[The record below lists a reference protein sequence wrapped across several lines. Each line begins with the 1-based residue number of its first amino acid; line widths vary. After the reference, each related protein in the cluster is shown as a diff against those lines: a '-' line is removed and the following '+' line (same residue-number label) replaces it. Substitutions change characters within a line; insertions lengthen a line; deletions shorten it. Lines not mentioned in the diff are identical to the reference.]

1 MTRTI
6 NWNWNNKSRRCL
18 ESQVCPA
25 PCKGPRWVVV
35 GLFYRSGN
43 FLNLKK
49 KCFRPPRGRPLEADF
64 VCCRCETVGGIF
76 IFFCVLAARNL
87 ISRPKRPTTNRT
99 FSRFSLGVPAAAV
112 FLERW
117 CQLRQMR
124 GTFQLK

>member
-49 KCFRPPRGRPLEADF
+49 KVSGLREGDRWRRILFVVAVRLLEVF
-64 VCCRCETVGGIF
+64 S
-76 IFFCVLAARNL
+76 FFCVLATRNL

-99 FSRFSLGVPAAAV
+99 FSRFSLGGSSSRI